1 MVNDN
6 CGKHGWRL
14 WLKRPT
20 ARRMTMIDASKKINR
35 AIESGV
41 TATLAPKMHR
51 NGGGGARVRQGRFQ
65 SKRDAQA
72 VEEKNKK
79 KIRRRGKE
87 EKQKIEK
94 SKNKKRKRER
104 EKKKGLHT
112 RERIPTIHRPGGW
125 EEEGEQTAGS

>member
-1 MVNDN
+1 
-6 CGKHGWRL
+6 
-14 WLKRPT
+14 
-20 ARRMTMIDASKKINR
+20 MIDASKKINR

-104 EKKKGLHT
+104 EKKKDY
-112 RERIPTIHRPGGW
+112 IPGKESRQYIDRGGW